1 YQNTYFMDG
10 DHHFISLPSLGN
22 SSSSKDATFISRLFE
37 QWLEQ
42 KLCGKQADDPLLPIL
57 EDNVDSIANEILD
70 RLKHEFIPKSVSKAL
85 IKIRTGH
92 VYTYHQLE
100 DGQPLITQDMEEFF
114 QQFPLFVEITI
125 HTAHNTVIPQ
135 DTQTDRCILLLSME
149 NVTVNPGN
157 PYKLMDYISYCIQSS

>member
-1 YQNTYFMDG
+1 MMMIDFFSQ
-10 DHHFISLPSLGN
+10 LPSLGN
-22 SSSSKDATFISRLFE
+22 SSSSKDATLISRLFE
-37 QWLEQ
+37 EWLEQ

-70 RLKHEFIPKSVSKAL
+70 RLKHAFVPKYVSKAL

-125 HTAHNTVIPQ
+125 HTT
-135 DTQTDRCILLLSME
+135 TQHAENEKCILALSME

-157 PYKLMDYISYCIQSS
+157 PYKLMDSIQLPST